1 MQEEGGNSLIYHI
14 VIAVLGLTFLIVSV
28 VVFGIVFYAM
38 TSQGTPTTQ
47 AMAEAQ
53 TTGTLVDIASSN
65 DDFTTLVQAV
75 VTAELAE
82 ALSGEGPFTVF
93 APTNEAFAA
102 TLEELNI
109 SAEDLLSRQLLL
121 TDILLYHVVEGEV
134 LAETVVTL
142 DGESVP
148 TLLAG
153 SEISISIVDGGVVL
167 NDSVNVVATDVMASN
182 GVIHVIDRVL
192 IPADMTLSAETPSE
206 ETDTT
211 DTESTPEASDEAE
224 STPEATEEAA

>member
-1 MQEEGGNSLIYHI
+1 
-14 VIAVLGLTFLIVSV
+14 
-28 VVFGIVFYAM
+28 
-38 TSQGTPTTQ
+38 
-47 AMAEAQ
+47 
-53 TTGTLVDIASSN
+53 
-65 DDFTTLVQAV
+65 
-75 VTAELAE
+75 
-82 ALSGEGPFTVF
+82 
-93 APTNEAFAA
+93 
-102 TLEELNI
+102 LEDLNI

-206 ETDTT
+206 ETDTA
-211 DTESTPEASDEAE
+211 DAESTPEASDEAE
-224 STPEATEEAA
+224 STPEATEEAASCASLGGSGTCSDSHPPPPHHRGHGRSHPLADG